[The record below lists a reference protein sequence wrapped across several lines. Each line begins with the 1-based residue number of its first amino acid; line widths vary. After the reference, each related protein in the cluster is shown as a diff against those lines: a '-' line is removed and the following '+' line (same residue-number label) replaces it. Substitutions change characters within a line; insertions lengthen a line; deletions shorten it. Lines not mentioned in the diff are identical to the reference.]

1 MKRMTHPPR
10 QLRERGVSMIE
21 VLIGVLLISVALLGL
36 VSLQA
41 RAFQFS
47 VDSEDSARAS
57 LLASELATE
66 MLTQG
71 TTSLPAATVA
81 AWNTR
86 VANMAA
92 GGLPSGT
99 GTVTPLIP
107 NTARITVT
115 WQPPKSSTTNQ
126 YQTDVTVIP

>member
-1 MKRMTHPPR
+1 MKHLAPTKPR
-10 QLRERGVSMIE
+10 QQQRGVSMIE

-57 LLASELATE
+57 LLASELATT
-66 MLTQG
+66 MLTQNNLN
-71 TTSLPAATVA
+71 LPAATVTD
-81 AWNTR
+81 WNTR
-86 VANMAA
+86 VGNMAT
-92 GGLPSGT
+92 GGLPNGT
-99 GTVTPLIP
+99 GSVTVTG

-115 WQPPKSSTTNQ
+115 WQPPKASTTNQ
-126 YQTDVTVIP
+126 YQTDVTL